1 MQQQNNN
8 PFQRNNR
15 SRYPPNNRSDGSRGY
30 QTWKTQKVAPEP
42 PKEKVL
48 TVDDFPALL
57 SGVPTA
63 KHIPDKSSWAKSEE
77 TMAEKMKERIAE
89 EEARKN
95 RPHQDEEDVEV
106 WVIPLS
112 GAKPYWRREQASPE
126 SGGQQ
131 QFPSTSDWMRGKYLA
146 QKRIDD
152 AQKVEMEAVE
162 ENYRWQIS
170 QEMIRPAPEDDEF
183 QEMPL
188 EDEEPTQEYEGYE
201 ENEQVDDRL

>member
-1 MQQQNNN
+1 MQQQNIN

-15 SRYPPNNRSDGSRGY
+15 SRYPPPNNRSDGSRGY

-77 TMAEKMKERIAE
+77 TMAEKMK
-89 EEARKN
+89 
-95 RPHQDEEDVEV
+95 
-106 WVIPLS
+106 
-112 GAKPYWRREQASPE
+112 ASPE

-170 QEMIRPAPEDDEF
+170 QEMIRPAPEEDEF

-188 EDEEPTQEYEGYE
+188 EEEQSTEEYEVYE
-201 ENEQVDDRL
+201 HDEQEVR